1 MLFAILHK
9 KSTARILAAA
19 QVELMLDAVYAY
31 MTGEI
36 AVPSLLAAINTH
48 CCQQATF
55 PIISTYLVMRVRC
68 INQPVAAKHKH

>member
-48 CCQQATF
+48 CCQQPTF

-68 INQPVAAKHKH
+68 QPVAAKHKH